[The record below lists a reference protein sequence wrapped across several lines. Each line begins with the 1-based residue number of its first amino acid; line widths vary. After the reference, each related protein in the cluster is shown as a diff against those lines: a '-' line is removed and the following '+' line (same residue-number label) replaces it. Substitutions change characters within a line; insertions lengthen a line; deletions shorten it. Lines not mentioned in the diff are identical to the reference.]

1 MESVYALTGKEF
13 VKSNI
18 KLDEQVLNEYKKIG
32 YKARNPVVGEVEL
45 NRSAIRDAMNH
56 ALGNRF
62 KVAAFAAVPDVIEKG
77 QVFSY
82 IENWKEKPEDARVVI
97 GARVTYGG
105 EKAFEIVV
113 AKVKTRTNTLY
124 LQDVQLQRED
134 SGFRSAAIGNNQ
146 SVTDTGFLESS
157 LEESPELRLAAV
169 DTHQPVTSYGNMELS
184 FEESSESRSAAD
196 GNNQP
201 VTDTSTLELSYS
213 NIFKK
218 LLNVNGVSPEYKNIM
233 VFHEDYDY
241 KNQYKKL

>member
-1 MESVYALTGKEF
+1 MEENFDRVRNMESVYALTGKEF

-45 NRSAIRDAMNH
+45 NRSAITDAMSH

-62 KVAAFAAVPDVIEKG
+62 RVAAFAAVPDVIEKG
-77 QVFSY
+77 QVLSY
-82 IENWKEKPEDARVVI
+82 IESWKEKPEDDRVVI

-105 EKAFEIVV
+105 DKAFEIVV
-113 AKVKTRTNTLY
+113 EKVKTRTNTLY
-124 LQDVQLQRED
+124 LQDVLIEK
-134 SGFRSAAIGNNQ
+134 
-146 SVTDTGFLESS
+146 ESS
-157 LEESPELRLAAV
+157 QFRPAAA
-169 DTHQPVTSYGNMELS
+169 DTYQPVTSYGNGELS
-184 FEESSESRSAAD
+184 FEESSESRSAAA

-201 VTDTSTLELSYS
+201 VTDTGTLELSYS
-213 NIFKK
+213 SIFKK

>member
-1 MESVYALTGKEF
+1 MRNMESVYALTGKEF

-134 SGFRSAAIGNNQ
+134 SGFRSAAAGNNQ
-146 SVTDTGFLESS
+146 PVTDTGFLESS
-157 LEESPELRLAAV
+157 LEES
-169 DTHQPVTSYGNMELS
+169 
-184 FEESSESRSAAD
+184 SESRSAAA

-201 VTDTSTLELSYS
+201 VTDTGTLELSYFS
-213 NIFKK
+213 IFKK

>member
-1 MESVYALTGKEF
+1 MEENFDRVRNMESVYALTGKEF
-13 VKSNI
+13 IKSNI

-45 NRSAIRDAMNH
+45 NKSAITDAMSH

-62 KVAAFAAVPDVIEKG
+62 RVAAFAAVPDVIEKG
-77 QVFSY
+77 QVLSY
-82 IENWKEKPEDARVVI
+82 IENWKEKPEDDRVVI

-124 LQDVQLQRED
+124 LQDVQLQRE
-134 SGFRSAAIGNNQ
+134 
-146 SVTDTGFLESS
+146 
-157 LEESPELRLAAV
+157 
-169 DTHQPVTSYGNMELS
+169 
-184 FEESSESRSAAD
+184 SSESRSAAA

-201 VTDTSTLELSYS
+201 VTDTGILELFYS
-213 NIFKK
+213 SIFKK
-218 LLNVNGVSPEYKNIM
+218 LLNVNDVSPEYKNIM
-233 VFHEDYDY
+233 VLHEDYDY